1 MYKEILR
8 TIAGVEVYP
17 VVSLVLFVVVFTIM
31 LVWVARLDRKR
42 LSGFAALPLDPA
54 PPSRA
59 QTRAD
64 HGSTKDLAHET
75 SV

>member
-17 VVSLVLFVVVFTIM
+17 IVSLLLFVLVFTGM
-31 LVWVARLDRKR
+31 LVWVTRLDRKR
-42 LSGFAALPLDPA
+42 LSGFAALPLDPPLPA
-54 PPSRA
+54 RGRTA
-59 QTRAD
+59 RD
-64 HGSTKDLAHET
+64 CDSTKDSAHET

>member
-17 VVSLVLFVVVFTIM
+17 VVSLLLFVLVFASM
-31 LVWVARLDRKR
+31 LVWVTRLDRKR
-42 LSGFAALPLDPA
+42 LSGFAALPLDPPLPA
-54 PPSRA
+54 RSRA
-59 QTRAD
+59 D
-64 HGSTKDLAHET
+64 DDCDSTKDSAHDP